1 MVVTCLL
8 GMSIPVGPVSKHNP
22 VLSAKRLKYPYF
34 ADLCFAYLN
43 FKETE

>member
-8 GMSIPVGPVSKHNP
+8 GMSIPAGPVSKHNP
-22 VLSAKRLKYPYF
+22 VLSTKWLKCLYF
-34 ADLCFAYLN
+34 ADLYFADLH